1 MTGYLAY
8 SKTVDHSLL
17 HPATT
22 THDFESGI
30 DLAIRYDVASVC
42 LMPHYV
48 RRCAERLQGTTI
60 RTSTVIGFPH
70 GGHVAAVKRYEAR
83 QAIQDGCEELDLVV
97 NVSRV
102 LSEDWQAV
110 RDDVAGVIQE
120 AHAARAKVKLIF
132 ENCYLRETHK
142 QRLCELSTEL
152 QVDWVKTSTGFG
164 TSGAT
169 VEDITLMRRLVPA
182 TIGVKASGGIRDFA
196 TMRAMLDAGANR
208 IGTSRTSELLDACRS
223 ELGLEKLEA

>member
-1 MTGYLAY
+1 MTDYLAY

-17 HPATT
+17 HPTTT
-22 THDFESGI
+22 THEFESGI

-48 RRCAERLQGTTI
+48 RRCAERLKGTTI

-83 QAIQDGCEELDLVV
+83 QAILDGCEELDLVV

-120 AHAARAKVKLIF
+120 AHTAGAKVKLIF
-132 ENCYLRETHK
+132 ENCYLRENHK
-142 QRLCELSTEL
+142 LRLCELSTEL

-169 VEDITLMRRLVPA
+169 VEDVALMRRQVPA
-182 TIGVKASGGIRDFA
+182 MIGVKASGGIRDFA
-196 TMRAMLDAGANR
+196 TMRAMLEAGANR

-223 ELGLEKLEA
+223 ELGLEKI

>member
-22 THDFESGI
+22 THEFESGI

-48 RRCAERLQGTTI
+48 RRCAERLKGTTI

-83 QAIQDGCEELDLVV
+83 QAILDGCEELDLVV

-102 LSEDWQAV
+102 LSEDWHTV
-110 RDDVAGVIQE
+110 RDDVAGVIEE
-120 AHAARAKVKLIF
+120 AHAAGAKVKLIF

-142 QRLCELSTEL
+142 LRLCELSTEL

-169 VEDITLMRRLVPA
+169 VEDVALMRRQVPA

-196 TMRAMLDAGANR
+196 TMRAMLEAGANR

-223 ELGLEKLEA
+223 ELGLEKL

>member
-22 THDFESGI
+22 THEFESGI

-48 RRCAERLQGTTI
+48 RRCAERLKGTTI

-83 QAIQDGCEELDLVV
+83 QAILDGCEELDLVV

-120 AHAARAKVKLIF
+120 AHAAGAKVKLIF

-142 QRLCELSTEL
+142 LRLC
-152 QVDWVKTSTGFG
+152 
-164 TSGAT
+164 
-169 VEDITLMRRLVPA
+169 
-182 TIGVKASGGIRDFA
+182 
-196 TMRAMLDAGANR
+196 
-208 IGTSRTSELLDACRS
+208 
-223 ELGLEKLEA
+223 

>member
-22 THDFESGI
+22 THEFESGI

-48 RRCAERLQGTTI
+48 RRCAERLKGTTI

-83 QAIQDGCEELDLVV
+83 QAILDGCEELDLVV

-110 RDDVAGVIQE
+110 RDDVAGVIEE
-120 AHAARAKVKLIF
+120 AHAAGAKVKLIF

-142 QRLCELSTEL
+142 LRLCELSTEL

-169 VEDITLMRRLVPA
+169 VEDVALMRRQVPA
-182 TIGVKASGGIRDFA
+182 TIGVKASGGIRDFV
-196 TMRAMLDAGANR
+196 TMRAMLEAGANR

-223 ELGLEKLEA
+223 ELGLEKL